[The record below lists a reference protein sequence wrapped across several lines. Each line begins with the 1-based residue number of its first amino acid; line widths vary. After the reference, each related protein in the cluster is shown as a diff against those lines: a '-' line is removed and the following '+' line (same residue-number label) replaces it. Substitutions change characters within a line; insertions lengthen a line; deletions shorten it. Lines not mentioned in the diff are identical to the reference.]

1 MICSGILV
9 FYVSAEN
16 VSLYNYPTLLI
27 YNRKAFNFF
36 NLLDCMA
43 IKIKRIDSSLPLP
56 EYKTKGSAA
65 FDLYSREDLTI
76 PALSWALAP
85 SNLILEIPK
94 GQGLIISARSSLA
107 KHYPGL
113 ILANGIGLI
122 DSDYCGPEDEIK
134 ISLYNFTSQEI
145 KIKKGDRIA
154 QAFLVKYQK
163 YRFKEIEEIKNKNR
177 NGFGSTG
184 LN

>member
-1 MICSGILV
+1 M
-9 FYVSAEN
+9 
-16 VSLYNYPTLLI
+16 
-27 YNRKAFNFF
+27 
-36 NLLDCMA
+36 
-43 IKIKRIDSSLPLP
+43 KIKRIDKSLPLP
-56 EYKTKGSAA
+56 EYKTEGSIA
-65 FDLYSREDLTI
+65 FDLYSREEVII
-76 PALSWALAP
+76 PAQGWALVP
-85 SNLILEIPK
+85 SNFILEIPK

-134 ISLYNFTSQEI
+134 ISLYNFTNQEI

-163 YRFKEIEEIKNKNR
+163 YPFQEIEEMGNYNR
-177 NGFGSTG
+177 GGFGSTG
-184 LN
+184 LTN